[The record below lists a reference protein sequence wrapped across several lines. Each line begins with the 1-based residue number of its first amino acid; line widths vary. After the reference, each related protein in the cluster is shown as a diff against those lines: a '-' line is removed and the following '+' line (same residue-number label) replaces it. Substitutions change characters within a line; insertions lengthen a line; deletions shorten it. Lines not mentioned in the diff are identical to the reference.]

1 MSHLHVFRDLHKP
14 ASGKIVL
21 MVLDGLGGL
30 PIQAGGPTELE
41 AARTPV
47 LDRLATQ
54 GSLGQLVPVRPGI
67 TPGSGPA
74 HLALFGY
81 DPLEHV
87 IGRGVLEA
95 TGVGLIVDTGD
106 VAARGNFCT
115 LDAQGR
121 IIDRRAGRLP
131 SAESA
136 PIVERLSRMEIPGA
150 RFEIRLV
157 REYRFALVLRGPG
170 HQAEIE
176 DTDPQSEGRAPLP
189 ARARRPD
196 SAAAAALFNAWTAA
210 AAKVLADEP
219 KANGLTLRGFSGRPD
234 LPALREVFGVRPAC
248 VAVYP
253 MYRGVARLAGME
265 VLDVAGED
273 ISDEIA
279 AVADAWERFDYFFV
293 HFKKTD
299 SRGEDGDFAGKVAA
313 IEEFDGALGPLL
325 DLGPAVLAVTG
336 DHSTPV
342 RLKSHSWHPVPLVLW
357 APATARPSG
366 PSAFGETACARG
378 NLGTMPAS
386 ELMPLLIAHGL
397 RLDKF
402 GA

>member
-1 MSHLHVFRDLHKP
+1 
-14 ASGKIVL
+14 
-21 MVLDGLGGL
+21 
-30 PIQAGGPTELE
+30 
-41 AARTPV
+41 
-47 LDRLATQ
+47 
-54 GSLGQLVPVRPGI
+54 
-67 TPGSGPA
+67 
-74 HLALFGY
+74 
-81 DPLEHV
+81 
-87 IGRGVLEA
+87 
-95 TGVGLIVDTGD
+95 
-106 VAARGNFCT
+106 
-115 LDAQGR
+115 
-121 IIDRRAGRLP
+121 
-131 SAESA
+131 
-136 PIVERLSRMEIPGA
+136 
-150 RFEIRLV
+150 
-157 REYRFALVLRGPG
+157 
-170 HQAEIE
+170 
-176 DTDPQSEGRAPLP
+176 
-189 ARARRPD
+189 
-196 SAAAAALFNAWTAA
+196 
-210 AAKVLADEP
+210 
-219 KANGLTLRGFSGRPD
+219 
-234 LPALREVFGVRPAC
+234 
-248 VAVYP
+248 

-273 ISDEIA
+273 LSDEIA

-366 PSAFGETACARG
+366 PSAFSETACARG

-386 ELMPLLIAHGL
+386 ELMPLLIAHAL